1 MISKKTQNILTKY
14 INNQASILELE
25 ELEQWLKE
33 DANEKYFIEYV
44 KVNYLIDINL
54 KKFNT
59 SNSETKLLDFISK
72 EKKIHKLIRIK
83 RFSRYAA
90 SIAILISVV
99 YFYNQNDNSK
109 IQIDTIPSESITLKM
124 DDGKIKIIDD
134 KGSFKIKD
142 INGNIL
148 GSQNGNAI
156 VYNDKTKIEK
166 LVYNTLTVPYGK
178 RFAIKL
184 SDGTKVNLNAG
195 TSLRYPVKFLE
206 GQKRQVY
213 VESGEAY
220 FNVTKDAKHP
230 FIVSNDKVNVRV
242 LGTQFNISSYPEDSS
257 VSTVLVEGSVSL
269 YNIGDKYESKKAT
282 ILKPGYKAD
291 WNKNNKSI
299 YIEKADIEIHTAW
312 INGRIILKHMK
323 FNDIIKKLER
333 HYNVE
338 IINNNTSLGNEFITA
353 TFDIETI
360 EQVFE
365 VINEI
370 HSIDYK
376 INKNKNKNK
385 IIINNKN
392 R

>member
-1 MISKKTQNILTKY
+1 MISKKTQHILTKY
-14 INNQASILELE
+14 VNNQASISELE
-25 ELEQWLKE
+25 EIEQWLKE
-33 DANEKYFIEYV
+33 DVNEKYFIEYV
-44 KVNYLIDINL
+44 KINYLIDINL
-54 KKFNT
+54 KTFNT
-59 SNSETKLLDFISK
+59 LSSETKLLDFISE
-72 EKKIHKLIRIK
+72 EKKIHKLRKIK
-83 RFSRYAA
+83 RIYKYAA
-90 SIAILISVV
+90 SIAILIATV
-99 YFYNQNDNSK
+99 YFYNQNETSK
-109 IQIDTIPSESITLKM
+109 IQLDTIPSESITLKM

-142 INGNIL
+142 KKGTLL
-148 GSQNGNAI
+148 GSQNGNSI
-156 VYNDKTKIEK
+156 VYNDKNKIEK

-195 TSLRYPVKFLE
+195 SSLRYPVKFIE
-206 GQKRQVY
+206 GQNRQVFI
-213 VESGEAY
+213 ENGEAY

-242 LGTQFNISSYPEDSS
+242 LGTQFNISSYPEDSN

-299 YIEKADIEIHTAW
+299 NIEKADIEIHTAW
-312 INGRIILKHMK
+312 INGRIVLKHMK

-338 IINNNTSLGNEFITA
+338 ITNKNTSLANEFITA

-365 VINEI
+365 VLNEI
-370 HSIDYK
+370 HPIDYK
-376 INKNKNKNK
+376 INKNIIIISNKN
-385 IIINNKN
+385 
-392 R
+392 

>member
-1 MISKKTQNILTKY
+1 MISKKTQHILTKY
-14 INNQASILELE
+14 VNNQASISELE

-33 DANEKYFIEYV
+33 DSNEKYFIEYI
-44 KVNYLIDINL
+44 KINYLIDLNL
-54 KKFNT
+54 KTFNT
-59 SNSETKLLDFISK
+59 LSSETKLLDFISK
-72 EKKIHKLIRIK
+72 EKKIHKLRKIK
-83 RFSRYAA
+83 KIYKYAA

-99 YFYNQNDNSK
+99 YFYNQNETSK
-109 IQIDTIPSESITLKM
+109 IQLDTIPSESITLKM

-142 INGNIL
+142 KKGTLL
-148 GSQNGNAI
+148 GSQNGNSI
-156 VYNDKTKIEK
+156 VYNDKNKIEK

-178 RFAIKL
+178 RFALKL

-195 TSLRYPVKFLE
+195 TSLRYPVKFIE
-206 GQKRQVY
+206 GQNRHVFIEK
-213 VESGEAY
+213 GEAY

-242 LGTQFNISSYPEDSS
+242 LGTQFNISSYPEDSNI
-257 VSTVLVEGSVSL
+257 STVLVEGSVSL
-269 YNIGDKYESKKAT
+269 YNIGDRYESKKAT

-299 YIEKADIEIHTAW
+299 HIEKADIEIHTAW
-312 INGRIILKHMK
+312 VNGRITLKHMK
-323 FNDIIKKLER
+323 FNDMIKKLER

-338 IINNNTSLGNEFITA
+338 ITNKNTSLANEFITA

-365 VINEI
+365 VLNEI

-376 INKNKNKNK
+376 IINNSI
-385 IIINNKN
+385 IIINNKIE
-392 R
+392 

>member
-1 MISKKTQNILTKY
+1 MISKKTQHILTKY
-14 INNQASILELE
+14 VNNQASISELE
-25 ELEQWLKE
+25 EIEQWLKE
-33 DANEKYFIEYV
+33 DVNEKYFIEYV
-44 KVNYLIDINL
+44 KINYLIDINL
-54 KKFNT
+54 KTFNT
-59 SNSETKLLDFISK
+59 LSSETKLLDFISE
-72 EKKIHKLIRIK
+72 EKKIHKLRKIK
-83 RFSRYAA
+83 RIYKYAA
-90 SIAILISVV
+90 SIAILIATI
-99 YFYNQNDNSK
+99 YFYNQNETSK
-109 IQIDTIPSESITLKM
+109 IQLDTIPSESITLKM
-124 DDGKIKIIDD
+124 DDGNIKIIDD

-142 INGNIL
+142 KKGTLL
-148 GSQNGNAI
+148 GSQNGNSI
-156 VYNDKTKIEK
+156 VYNDKNKIEK

-178 RFAIKL
+178 RFALKL

-195 TSLRYPVKFLE
+195 SSLRYPVKFIE
-206 GQKRQVY
+206 GQNRQVFI
-213 VESGEAY
+213 EKGEAY

-242 LGTQFNISSYPEDSS
+242 LGTQFNISSYPEDSN

-299 YIEKADIEIHTAW
+299 NIEKADIEIHTAW

-323 FNDIIKKLER
+323 FDAIIKKLER

-338 IINNNTSLGNEFITA
+338 ITNNNTSLANEFITA

-365 VINEI
+365 VLNEI

-376 INKNKNKNK
+376 INKNIIIISNKN
-385 IIINNKN
+385 
-392 R
+392 

>member
-1 MISKKTQNILTKY
+1 MISKRKQHILTKY
-14 INNQASILELE
+14 VYNQASILELE
-25 ELEQWLKE
+25 ELQQWLKE
-33 DANEKYFIEYV
+33 DANEKYFIEYI
-44 KVNYLIDINL
+44 KINYLIDINL

-72 EKKIHKLIRIK
+72 EKKIHKLRRIK
-83 RFSRYAA
+83 RFYKYAA
-90 SIAILISVV
+90 SIAILIATI
-99 YFYNQNDNSK
+99 YFYNQNETSK
-109 IQIDTIPSESITLKM
+109 IQLDTIPSESITLKM
-124 DDGKIKIIDD
+124 DDGNIKIIDD

-142 INGNIL
+142 KKGTLL

-156 VYNDKTKIEK
+156 VYNDKNKIEK

-178 RFAIKL
+178 RFALKL

-195 TSLRYPVKFLE
+195 TSLRYPVKFIE
-206 GQKRQVY
+206 GQNRQVFI
-213 VESGEAY
+213 EKGEAY

-242 LGTQFNISSYPEDSS
+242 LGTQFNISSYPEDSN

-299 YIEKADIEIHTAW
+299 NIEKADIEIHTAW

-323 FNDIIKKLER
+323 FDAIIKKLER

-338 IINNNTSLGNEFITA
+338 ITNNNTSLANEFITA

-365 VINEI
+365 VLNEI

-376 INKNKNKNK
+376 INKNIIIISNKN
-385 IIINNKN
+385 
-392 R
+392 

>member
-1 MISKKTQNILTKY
+1 MISKKIQHILTKY
-14 INNQASILELE
+14 VNNQASISELE
-25 ELEQWLKE
+25 EIEQWLKE
-33 DANEKYFIEYV
+33 DVNEKYFIEYV
-44 KVNYLIDINL
+44 KINYLIDINL
-54 KKFNT
+54 KTFNT
-59 SNSETKLLDFISK
+59 LSSETKLLDFISE
-72 EKKIHKLIRIK
+72 EKKIHKLRKIK
-83 RFSRYAA
+83 WIYKYAA
-90 SIAILISVV
+90 SMTILIATV
-99 YFYNQNDNSK
+99 YFYTQNETSK
-109 IQIDTIPSESITLKM
+109 IQLDTIPSESITLKM

-142 INGNIL
+142 KKGTLL

-156 VYNDKTKIEK
+156 VYNDKNKIEK

-195 TSLRYPVKFLE
+195 SSLRYPVKFIE
-206 GQKRQVY
+206 GQNRQVFI
-213 VESGEAY
+213 EKGEAY

-242 LGTQFNISSYPEDSS
+242 LGTQFNISSYPEDSN

-299 YIEKADIEIHTAW
+299 NIEKADIEIHTAW
-312 INGRIILKHMK
+312 INGRIVLKHMK

-338 IINNNTSLGNEFITA
+338 ITNKNTSLANEFITA

-365 VINEI
+365 VLNEI
-370 HSIDYK
+370 HPIDYK
-376 INKNKNKNK
+376 INKNIIIISNKN
-385 IIINNKN
+385 
-392 R
+392 

>member
-1 MISKKTQNILTKY
+1 MISKKTQHILTKY
-14 INNQASILELE
+14 VNNQASISELE
-25 ELEQWLKE
+25 ELEEWLE
-33 DANEKYFIEYV
+33 SDTNEKYFIEYV

-72 EKKIHKLIRIK
+72 EKKIHKLRKIK
-83 RFSRYAA
+83 RFYKYAA

-99 YFYNQNDNSK
+99 YFYNQNETSK
-109 IQIDTIPSESITLKM
+109 IQLDTIPSESITLKM

-142 INGNIL
+142 KKGTIL
-148 GSQNGNAI
+148 GRQNGSAI
-156 VYNDKTKIEK
+156 VYNNKNKTEK

-178 RFAIKL
+178 RFALKL

-195 TSLRYPVKFLE
+195 TSLRYPVKFIE
-206 GQKRQVY
+206 GQNRQVFI
-213 VESGEAY
+213 EKGEAY

-242 LGTQFNISSYPEDSS
+242 LGTQFNISSYPEDSN

-323 FNDIIKKLER
+323 FDAIIKKLER

-338 IINNNTSLGNEFITA
+338 ITNNNTSLANEFITA

-365 VINEI
+365 VLNEI

-376 INKNKNKNK
+376 INKNIIIISNKN
-385 IIINNKN
+385 
-392 R
+392 

>member
-1 MISKKTQNILTKY
+1 MISKRKQHILTKY
-14 INNQASILELE
+14 VYNQASILELE
-25 ELEQWLKE
+25 ELQQWLKE
-33 DANEKYFIEYV
+33 DANEKYFIEYI
-44 KVNYLIDINL
+44 KINYLIDINL

-72 EKKIHKLIRIK
+72 EKKIHKLRRIK
-83 RFSRYAA
+83 RFYKYAA
-90 SIAILISVV
+90 SIAILIATI
-99 YFYNQNDNSK
+99 YFYNQNETSK
-109 IQIDTIPSESITLKM
+109 IQLDTIPSESITLKM
-124 DDGKIKIIDD
+124 DDGNIKIIDD

-142 INGNIL
+142 KKGTLL
-148 GSQNGNAI
+148 GSQNGNSI
-156 VYNDKTKIEK
+156 VYNDKNKIEK

-195 TSLRYPVKFLE
+195 SSLRYPVKFIE
-206 GQKRQVY
+206 GQNRQVFI
-213 VESGEAY
+213 EKGEAY

-242 LGTQFNISSYPEDSS
+242 LGTQFNISSYPEDSN

-299 YIEKADIEIHTAW
+299 NIEKADIEIHTAW

-323 FNDIIKKLER
+323 FDAIIKKLER

-338 IINNNTSLGNEFITA
+338 ITNNNTSLANEFITA

-365 VINEI
+365 VLNEI

-376 INKNKNKNK
+376 INKNIIIISNKN
-385 IIINNKN
+385 
-392 R
+392 